1 VTRYPLDTNII
12 GNVTKPKPSEPLVAW
27 LEAQVDQDLSSQL
40 SGLPKFGEACSKSR
54 LGKNATSWS
63 IGSLGP
69 EGPRSLFAG
78 RILDFDQDAALVWAR
93 LMAEGTALGRP
104 RSALDM
110 MVAATA
116 EVNDCVVVTDKEK
129 HFRSVVQMI
138 NPLKEGR

>member
-1 VTRYPLDTNII
+1 
-12 GNVTKPKPSEPLVAW
+12 
-27 LEAQVDQDLSSQL
+27 
-40 SGLPKFGEACSKSR
+40 
-54 LGKNATSWS
+54 
-63 IGSLGP
+63 
-69 EGPRSLFAG
+69 
-78 RILDFDQDAALVWAR
+78 
-93 LMAEGTALGRP
+93 MAEGTALGRP

>member
-1 VTRYPLDTNII
+1 
-12 GNVTKPKPSEPLVAW
+12 
-27 LEAQVDQDLSSQL
+27 
-40 SGLPKFGEACSKSR
+40 
-54 LGKNATSWS
+54 
-63 IGSLGP
+63 LGP

-116 EVNDCVVVTDKEK
+116 EVNDCVVVIDKEK